1 VPSLRSFEFDLS
13 HPDQVQ
19 ASLANLLLIDLVVA
33 PEMYLSQSDK
43 IRRDGHQIEAKL
55 IHNL

>member
-1 VPSLRSFEFDLS
+1 MPSLLSFELDLS
-13 HPDQVQ
+13 QPDQVQ

-33 PEMYLSQSDK
+33 PELYLSQSDK